1 MSGPISDDADR
12 KLSPTEVKVP
22 TMRLV
27 TQRLIRIVL
36 VLVVVVAAPVLGYE
50 WMPRLKGW
58 WDRQRPHVEPAS
70 VLAEKVKPRG
80 TLVGRGD
87 DAQTLRL
94 PHEVVETLQIQ
105 TAEVTSALVS
115 DTLRLE
121 GSLYLDANRL
131 VHVPSRFAGDVIE
144 LGRIDAPSTDQVQTS
159 ERRTVS
165 RPVSFGDSIRK
176 GQLLAVIWSKE
187 LGEKKSELIEG
198 LTKLRFDEEKLKRL
212 EDLFSKTSVP
222 ERDVRD
228 ARREVE
234 SDLITIARVER
245 TLRSWRLNSEQIQ
258 TIREEA
264 ERVRA
269 HKGDW
274 HAELDDTWARVEIR
288 SPIDGT
294 IVEKNV
300 AVGDFVNT
308 ELDLFKIADLKRLDV
323 LAHIYEEDISML
335 EKLKPEERLW
345 AIRLNSDSQSHP
357 LEGSFQ
363 RIGNLIDPA
372 QHTALVMGWVDN
384 SVGRL
389 RAGQFISAHV
399 KLPPDPKEV
408 VIPMSALIDLEG
420 ASRVFVET
428 DAAKHEF
435 TCRRVQPIRRRDQLV
450 FLKATPP
457 SEDGRPQ
464 FDSIRVGERVV
475 TVGGVQMAA
484 ELETLRATSRTNA
497 SNETTAKNTP

>member
-1 MSGPISDDADR
+1 MP
-12 KLSPTEVKVP
+12 SPTELKVP
-22 TMRLV
+22 TMRV
-27 TQRLIRIVL
+27 VAQRLMRIVV
-36 VLVVVVAAPVLGYE
+36 VLIVVVGFPVLGYVG
-50 WMPRLKGW
+50 MPRLKEW
-58 WDRQRPHVEPAS
+58 WDRQRPHVDPPS
-70 VLAEKVKPRG
+70 ILAEKEKPRG
-80 TLVGRGD
+80 TLVGRGE
-87 DAQTLRL
+87 DARTLRL
-94 PHEVVETLQIQ
+94 PAEVVETLQIQ
-105 TAEVTSALVS
+105 TAAVTSALVS

-144 LGRIDAPSTDQVQTS
+144 LGRIDAPSTDQIQTS
-159 ERRTVS
+159 EQRTVS
-165 RPVSFGDSIRK
+165 RPVSFGDFIRK

-212 EDLFSKTSVP
+212 EDLFSKAAVP
-222 ERDVRD
+222 ERNVLD

-234 SDLITIARVER
+234 SDIITIARVER
-245 TLRSWRLNSEQIQ
+245 TLRSWRLNTEQIQ

-274 HAELDDTWARVEIR
+274 HEELDDTWARVEIR

-323 LAHIYEEDISML
+323 LAHIYEEDISLLEML
-335 EKLKPEERLW
+335 PQGQRRW
-345 AIRLNSDSQSHP
+345 AIRLNSEPQSHP

-363 RIGNLIDPA
+363 RIGNLIDPS

-384 SVGRL
+384 SAGRL
-389 RAGQFISAHV
+389 RAGQFISAHII
-399 KLPPDPKEV
+399 LPPDPDEV
-408 VIPMSALIDLEG
+408 VIPMSALIDQEG
-420 ASRVFVET
+420 VSRIFVET
-428 DAAKHEF
+428 DAEKHEF
-435 TCRRVQPIRRRDQLV
+435 TCRRVLPVRRRDQLV
-450 FLKATPP
+450 FLKGTP
-457 SEDGRPQ
+457 SKGDRQ
-464 FDSIRVGERVV
+464 MSIDSIRIGERVV

-484 ELETLRATSRTNA
+484 ELELLRATTTESTV
-497 SNETTAKNTP
+497 SNETTAKNTL